1 MAQLATNDR
10 QRATPFSRESMHVA
24 LPLVGGASDTTLA
37 LECHGCKDMRALP
50 LTWSALCFSR
60 RQGSSSLS
68 EDNMTKTVIALL
80 TAGALVASC
89 GRNEPDYEDVADRA
103 LDGAGLQ
110 AAEADYD
117 ADAKVI
123 HVTGTVASEA
133 DRQRAGDVVSAAVG
147 SGAQVANEVTVQGGH
162 EETAND
168 FDDAIETRLNNV
180 VQLDAALKESSI
192 TFDAAEGI
200 VTITGRVPTAAMK
213 DRVGTLARAEA
224 GVRDVVNSLEVG
236 PKS

>member
-1 MAQLATNDR
+1 
-10 QRATPFSRESMHVA
+10 
-24 LPLVGGASDTTLA
+24 
-37 LECHGCKDMRALP
+37 
-50 LTWSALCFSR
+50 
-60 RQGSSSLS
+60 
-68 EDNMTKTVIALL
+68 MTKTLIALL
-80 TAGALVASC
+80 TAGLLATSC
-89 GRNEPDYEDVADRA
+89 GRNEPDYEDVAERA

-123 HVTGTVASEA
+123 HVTGTVTSEA

-147 SGAQVANEVTVQGGH
+147 SGAQVANELTVEGGH

-180 VQLDAALKESSI
+180 VEMDQALKEHSI
-192 TFDAAEGI
+192 TFDAVNGV
-200 VTITGRVPTAAMK
+200 VTITGRVPTVAMK
-213 DRVGTLARAEA
+213 DRVATLARAEA

-236 PKS
+236 PES

>member
-1 MAQLATNDR
+1 
-10 QRATPFSRESMHVA
+10 
-24 LPLVGGASDTTLA
+24 
-37 LECHGCKDMRALP
+37 
-50 LTWSALCFSR
+50 
-60 RQGSSSLS
+60 
-68 EDNMTKTVIALL
+68 MTKTVIALL

-123 HVTGTVASEA
+123 HVTGTVTSEA

-180 VQLDAALKESSI
+180 VQLDAALKESAI
-192 TFDAAEGI
+192 TFDAAEGV
-200 VTITGRVPTAAMK
+200 VTITGRVPTVAMK
-213 DRVGTLARAEA
+213 DRVGTLAKAEA

-236 PKS
+236 PEVVAPVSRGRSCPNDLERQAGDWPQARRALQEGQPAGPAGPRS

>member
-1 MAQLATNDR
+1 
-10 QRATPFSRESMHVA
+10 
-24 LPLVGGASDTTLA
+24 
-37 LECHGCKDMRALP
+37 
-50 LTWSALCFSR
+50 
-60 RQGSSSLS
+60 
-68 EDNMTKTVIALL
+68 MTKLVIALL

-123 HVTGTVASEA
+123 HVTGVVASET

-147 SGAQVANEVTVQGGH
+147 TGAQVANEVTVEGGH
-162 EETAND
+162 EQTAND
-168 FDDAIETRLNNV
+168 FDDAIETRLSNV
-180 VQLDAALKESSI
+180 VKLDAALKDHAIS
-192 TFDAAEGI
+192 FDASQGV
-200 VTITGRVPTAAMK
+200 VTITGRVPTVEMK
-213 DRVGTLARAEA
+213 DRVGTLARAES

>member
-1 MAQLATNDR
+1 
-10 QRATPFSRESMHVA
+10 
-24 LPLVGGASDTTLA
+24 
-37 LECHGCKDMRALP
+37 
-50 LTWSALCFSR
+50 
-60 RQGSSSLS
+60 
-68 EDNMTKTVIALL
+68 MTKTVIALL
-80 TAGALVASC
+80 AAGALVASC
-89 GRNEPDYEDVADRA
+89 GRNEPNYEDVADRA

-123 HVTGTVASEA
+123 HVTGTVTSEA

-192 TFDAAEGI
+192 TFDAAQGV

-213 DRVGTLARAEA
+213 DRIGTLARAEA
-224 GVRDVVNSLEVG
+224 GVRDVVNSFEVG

>member
-1 MAQLATNDR
+1 
-10 QRATPFSRESMHVA
+10 
-24 LPLVGGASDTTLA
+24 
-37 LECHGCKDMRALP
+37 
-50 LTWSALCFSR
+50 
-60 RQGSSSLS
+60 
-68 EDNMTKTVIALL
+68 MTKTVIALL

-117 ADAKVI
+117 ADAKVV
-123 HVTGTVASEA
+123 HVTGVVTNEA

-168 FDDAIETRLNNV
+168 FDNAIETRLNNV
-180 VQLDAALKESSI
+180 VELDAGLKDHGIS
-192 TFDAAEGI
+192 FDAVNGV
-200 VTITGRVPTAAMK
+200 VTITGRVPSVAVK
-213 DRVGTLARAEA
+213 DRVGTLARAES

>member
-1 MAQLATNDR
+1 MIR
-10 QRATPFSRESMHVA
+10 
-24 LPLVGGASDTTLA
+24 
-37 LECHGCKDMRALP
+37 
-50 LTWSALCFSR
+50 
-60 RQGSSSLS
+60 
-68 EDNMTKTVIALL
+68 TVIALL

-117 ADAKVI
+117 ATAKVV

-162 EETAND
+162 QETAND
-168 FDDAIETRLNNV
+168 FDNAIETRLNNV
-180 VQLDAALKESSI
+180 VELDAGLKDHSI
-192 TFDAAEGI
+192 AFDAVNGV
-200 VTITGRVPTAAMK
+200 VTITGRVPSVAVK
-213 DRVGTLARAEA
+213 DRVDALARAES